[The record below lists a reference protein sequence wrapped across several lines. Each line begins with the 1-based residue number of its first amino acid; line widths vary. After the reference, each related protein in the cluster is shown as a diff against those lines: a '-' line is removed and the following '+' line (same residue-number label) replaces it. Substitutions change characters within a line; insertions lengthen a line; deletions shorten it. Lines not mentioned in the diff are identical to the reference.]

1 MLAGLRKLDQIRG
14 TGWIE
19 FNISG
24 TPEKF
29 DFNQEDSRYLDES
42 GYNLFVDIVEKNSSF
57 FNFYG
62 PSLVGLTNLQA
73 LKLDLEKR
81 RSEMSVIRT
90 IDEFIAFAKY
100 KNFQPDF
107 INEMVEF
114 KNSLD
119 ERLDKENLIDTNPIM
134 NDIIEVVDKCMKE
147 KRVLWVLGACRI

>member
-1 MLAGLRKLDQIRG
+1 MLGGLRNIDQIRG
-14 TGWIE
+14 TGWVE

-42 GYNLFVDIVEKNSSF
+42 GYNLFVDIVEKNSASF
-57 FNFYG
+57 NYYG

-73 LKLDLEKR
+73 LKLDLENR
-81 RSEMSVIRT
+81 RSEMSGIRT
-90 IDEFIAFAKY
+90 IDEFIVFAKY
-100 KNFQPDF
+100 KKFQPDF

-119 ERLDKENLIDTNPIM
+119 ERLDKENLIDTNPLM
-134 NDIIEVVDKCMKE
+134 NDINEVVDKCMKE
-147 KRVLWVLGACRI
+147 KRVLWVLGI